1 MDVHQINHEIQWLLN
16 EAEKVKEQIKKRP
29 SKWRHLKDI
38 QRQIKERENKLKNN

>member
-1 MDVHQINHEIQWLLN
+1 MDAEQIKHEIQWLLN

-38 QRQIKERENKLKNN
+38 YRQIEERENKLKNI